1 MNNLKVLSK
10 FSPIHEINLSEFDIF
25 KHTSKIS
32 INENRK
38 FNICI
43 FSLSEKVSIIK
54 LPVRKRIVKIKRKTN
69 KFFFSLSTLLINLP
83 FKLKLSEIIKRAK
96 INK

>member
-1 MNNLKVLSK
+1 MNNLNVLSK

-54 LPVRKRIVKIKRKTN
+54 LPVRKRIVKIKISMRFYWGHWGHPHDVLQILGLWWVKP
-69 KFFFSLSTLLINLP
+69 KFY
-83 FKLKLSEIIKRAK
+83 
-96 INK
+96 